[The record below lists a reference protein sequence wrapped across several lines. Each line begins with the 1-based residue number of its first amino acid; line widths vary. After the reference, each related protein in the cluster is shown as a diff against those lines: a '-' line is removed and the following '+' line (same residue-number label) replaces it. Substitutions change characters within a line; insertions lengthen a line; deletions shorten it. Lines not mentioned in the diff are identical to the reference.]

1 MAEGRTDGADDTD
14 MLALKREG
22 VPHTRQKS
30 SKIDSKSSKIYFM
43 NI

>member
-30 SKIDSKSSKIYFM
+30 IKIST
-43 NI
+43 NRTEVLG